1 MIRTQPLSGTLETA
15 ALAYLARAPYEHVF
29 LTYLILFDVAASTRN
44 AIRIAVDESGAVTG
58 VGYFGRQVVLA
69 AEDAPTIAAL
79 AAAARS
85 FRGERMIVGPR
96 ATIARYW
103 ELIRDGHA
111 LPRLVRERQ
120 YVMMLERSM
129 LRPYEHSV
137 VGRRARIDEWTAVAD
152 NSALMIGQEL
162 DYDPRRSS
170 PEFTS
175 NVRAMIDRGLWWV
188 GESYGRLC
196 FFCNIGPWSPQTAQL
211 QGIWTPEDLRG
222 KGLATEALSAVCD
235 RLLAMSPDPFVV
247 RQRLQLESTCVVRA
261 SRIQNRVRVPDAP
274 FLVTRRVG

>member
-1 MIRTQPLSGTLETA
+1 MIRTEPLSGALETA
-15 ALAYLARAPYEHVF
+15 ALAYLSRAPYDHVF
-29 LTYLILFDVAASTRN
+29 LTYLILFDVASATRN
-44 AIRIAVDESGAVTG
+44 AIRIAVDETGAVTG
-58 VGYFGRQVVLA
+58 AGYFGRQVVLA
-69 AEDAPTIAAL
+69 ADDDETIEAL
-79 AAAARS
+79 AVTGRA

-96 ATIARYW
+96 ETIARYW
-103 ELIRDGHA
+103 NFIRDGHT
-111 LPRLVRERQ
+111 LPRLVRDRQ
-120 YVMMLERSM
+120 YVMMLDRAM
-129 LRPYEHSV
+129 LRPYEHAV
-137 VGRRARIDEWTAVAD
+137 VARRARIDEWTAVAD

-175 NVRAMIDRGLWWV
+175 NVRAMIERGLWWV

-235 RLLAMSPDPFVV
+235 RLLTMSPTLSLYVNDFNTKAIA
-247 RQRLQLESTCVVRA
+247 LY
-261 SRIQNRVRVPDAP
+261 D
-274 FLVTRRVG
+274 RVGFKTVSEFQTLLF